1 MPAFLPMSSPRWAQQ
16 PCHADVGMCERGHL
30 WLRFCLHCPA
40 IRKEEGRLSHTLGKV
55 LARCWHTQ
63 PYPLSMARAK
73 EGREKGERRAKEKP
87 FISVLA
93 REGARLPTRWSD
105 WWCIS
110 TAWPTK
116 PPMPMAR
123 STDLWLASSPT
134 STTHTR
140 PRPRGVWSLT
150 RRNTTEGWTK
160 PKGRSPMRPSLRT
173 ILPPA
178 RRLRA
183 SKRIPRAVA

>member
-73 EGREKGERRAKEKP
+73 EGREKGERRA
-87 FISVLA
+87 
-93 REGARLPTRWSD
+93 REGRRKSLSFLCWLGKARGFRQGGATGGVSRRHGLQSPR
-105 WWCIS
+105 C
-110 TAWPTK
+110 
-116 PPMPMAR
+116 
-123 STDLWLASSPT
+123 LWQGVRICGWHHHQHQQHIQDQGQEAFGALRGGIRRRAG
-134 STTHTR
+134 R
-140 PRPRGVWSLT
+140 NPRGGV
-150 RRNTTEGWTK
+150 RC
-160 PKGRSPMRPSLRT
+160 
-173 ILPPA
+173 A
-178 RRLRA
+178 RA
-183 SKRIPRAVA
+183 SGRFCRQRDA